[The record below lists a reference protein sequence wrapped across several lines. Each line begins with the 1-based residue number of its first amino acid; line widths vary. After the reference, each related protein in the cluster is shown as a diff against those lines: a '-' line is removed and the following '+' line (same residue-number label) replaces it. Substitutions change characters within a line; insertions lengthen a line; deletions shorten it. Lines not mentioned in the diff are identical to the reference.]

1 MIYLENEELGCKEN
15 KMSKKHS
22 LKEIQKW
29 LRSLEENKW
38 RKRYAVDAK
47 RVHHFVNLGEDIEL
61 PISLRRKSE
70 SATYGKEKTLAKEF
84 KRWIRSQNK
93 INEIKKIIRNTVI
106 SEIIKNRGEI

>member
-1 MIYLENEELGCKEN
+1 
-15 KMSKKHS
+15 MSKKYS
-22 LKEIQKW
+22 LKEIKRW

-47 RVHHFVNLGEDIEL
+47 RVHHFVNLGEDVDL

-84 KRWIRSQNK
+84 KRWIRNQNK
-93 INEIKKIIRNTVI
+93 INEIKKIIRSTVI

>member
-1 MIYLENEELGCKEN
+1 
-15 KMSKKHS
+15 MSKKHS

>member
-1 MIYLENEELGCKEN
+1 
-15 KMSKKHS
+15 MSKKQS

>member
-1 MIYLENEELGCKEN
+1 
-15 KMSKKHS
+15 MSKKYS
-22 LKEIQKW
+22 LKEIQRW

-47 RVHHFVNLGEDIEL
+47 RIHHFVNLGEDIDL
-61 PISLRRKSE
+61 PISLRRRSE

-84 KRWIRSQNK
+84 KRWIRNQNK

>member
-1 MIYLENEELGCKEN
+1 
-15 KMSKKHS
+15 MSKKHS

-47 RVHHFVNLGEDIEL
+47 RVHHFVNLGEDVDL

-84 KRWIRSQNK
+84 KRWIRNQNK
-93 INEIKKIIRNTVI
+93 INEIKKIIRSTVI

>member
-1 MIYLENEELGCKEN
+1 
-15 KMSKKHS
+15 MSKKHY

>member
-1 MIYLENEELGCKEN
+1 
-15 KMSKKHS
+15 MSKKYS
-22 LKEIQKW
+22 LKEIKRW

-47 RVHHFVNLGEDIEL
+47 RVHHFVNLGEDVDL
-61 PISLRRKSE
+61 PISLKRKSE

-84 KRWIRSQNK
+84 KRWIRNQNK
-93 INEIKKIIRNTVI
+93 INEIKKIIRSTVI

>member
-1 MIYLENEELGCKEN
+1 
-15 KMSKKHS
+15 MSKKYS

-29 LRSLEENKW
+29 LRGLEENKW

-47 RVHHFVNLGEDIEL
+47 RVHHFVNLGEDIDL
-61 PISLRRKSE
+61 PISLKRKSE

-84 KRWIRSQNK
+84 KRWIRNQNK
-93 INEIKKIIRNTVI
+93 INEIKKIIRSTVI

>member
-1 MIYLENEELGCKEN
+1 MIYLEKEELGCKE
-15 KMSKKHS
+15 KIMSKKYS
-22 LKEIQKW
+22 LKEIQRW
-29 LRSLEENKW
+29 LRNLEENKW

-47 RVHHFVNLGEDIEL
+47 RIHHFVNLGEDIDL
-61 PISLRRKSE
+61 PISLRRRSE

-84 KRWIRSQNK
+84 KRWIRNQNK